1 MVFLTS
7 ALRAIVKDS
16 INRNFVLKIQVFTFF
31 LTVITPF
38 FDANLL
44 ILIL

>member
-1 MVFLTS
+1 M
-7 ALRAIVKDS
+7 VKDF

-31 LTVITPF
+31 LTIITPL

-44 ILIL
+44 ISVL